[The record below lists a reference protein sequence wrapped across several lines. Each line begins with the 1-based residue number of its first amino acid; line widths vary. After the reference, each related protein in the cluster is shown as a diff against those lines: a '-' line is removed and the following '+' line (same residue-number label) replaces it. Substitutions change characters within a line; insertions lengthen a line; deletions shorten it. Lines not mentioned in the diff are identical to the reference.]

1 MIEYIL
7 AIIIGVLSSAVA
19 CLIFLLFLSRIRPK
33 IIISDQIAKEKS
45 IKGSIA
51 YRIRV
56 INKTHRPIMDIKAQL
71 HRVTLIVV
79 PGGTIPK
86 VKEIPLKRSEIM
98 ELPKFDPRDKEAN
111 YAYRFVT
118 YENVEEIWGDDTKSY
133 LRFRIYAKD
142 SLSGFGKV
150 FIKNYHTKRNSIK
163 EGSFKVGNSLEIR

>member
-7 AIIIGVLSSAVA
+7 AIIIGVSSSAVA
-19 CLIFLLFLSRIRPK
+19 SLIFLLFLSRIRPK
-33 IIISDQIAKEKS
+33 IIISDQIAKQTS
-45 IKGSIA
+45 IKGSIS

-56 INKTHRPIMDIKAQL
+56 MNKTHRSIMDIKAQL
-71 HRVTLIVV
+71 HRVTLILV

-86 VKEIPLKRSEIM
+86 VRKIPLKTSEIM

-118 YENVEEIWGDDTKSY
+118 YENIEEIWGDDTKSY
-133 LRFRIYAKD
+133 LRFKIYAKD

-150 FIKNYHTKRNSIK
+150 FTKNYHTKRDSIK
-163 EGSFKVGNSLEIR
+163 AGIFEVGNILKII